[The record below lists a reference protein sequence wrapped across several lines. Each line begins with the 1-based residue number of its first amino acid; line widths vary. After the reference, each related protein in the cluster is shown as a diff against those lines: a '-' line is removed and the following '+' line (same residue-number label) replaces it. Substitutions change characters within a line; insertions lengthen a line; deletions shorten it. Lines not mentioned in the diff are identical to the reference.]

1 MHAHDQYF
9 NTEEY
14 FSIKL
19 EYLITF
25 KFALLAILFLM
36 SGFFSCSEAALFSLT
51 PLHLHK
57 MKEERSQFLSHVN
70 RLLEHPRRLLITIL
84 VSNESVNITIS
95 VLVASLCIHYVG
107 VDGQWL
113 AVAVTTPVL
122 LIFAEAIPKTFAV
135 IRPMTFSVLVSPL
148 LVIISR
154 IERPVVWALERISWF
169 FVSLFSD
176 ETAPGKKTL
185 TEDEFKV
192 LIDVY
197 QKEGGLEEAQRDLI
211 HKVFDLADKPVSEIM
226 IPRVE
231 MFCLPISLSTAEMEA
246 EIIRTRH
253 TRIPIYG
260 SDRDDILGVLFARDL
275 IGGISGEGSGLH
287 MINRLLKKPWF
298 VPEARS
304 AASLLREFQTRRI
317 QIAIIVDE
325 YGGVS
330 GMVTIE
336 DILESLFEDIYDDY
350 GLRNN
355 LWQRIDERTLLVSG
369 KMPAADLNNLINISI
384 PEEDF
389 DTVGGFVFHLFGK
402 LPAKG
407 EEVRFGDY
415 VFRVEKMGKARILNI
430 RIEKWEKSDDA

>member
-1 MHAHDQYF
+1 
-9 NTEEY
+9 
-14 FSIKL
+14 L
-19 EYLITF
+19 EHLITF
-25 KFALLAILFLM
+25 KFALLAILFLL

-57 MKEERSQFLSHVN
+57 MKEERLQSLLHVN

-95 VLVASLCIHYVG
+95 VLVASLCIHYLG
-107 VDGQWL
+107 ADGQWL
-113 AVAVTTPVL
+113 AVIVTTPVL

-135 IRPMTFSVLVSPL
+135 IRPMTFSAVVSHL
-148 LVIISR
+148 LVIISTM
-154 IERPVVWALERISWF
+154 ERPVVWALERISWLI
-169 FVSLFSD
+169 VSLFSA
-176 ETAPGKKTL
+176 ETSPGKKTL
-185 TEDEFKV
+185 TEDEFKI

-231 MFCLPISLSTAEMEA
+231 MFCLPISLSMAEMEA
-246 EIIRTRH
+246 EIIKARH

-260 SDRDDILGVLFARDL
+260 NDRDDILGILFARDL
-275 IGGISGEGSGLH
+275 IGGISGEGGRLH
-287 MINRLLKKPWF
+287 INKLLKKPWF
-298 VPEARS
+298 VPEVKS
-304 AASLLREFQTRRI
+304 AASLLREFQTRKI

-350 GLRNN
+350 GLRDT
-355 LWQRIDERTLLVSG
+355 LWQRIDDRTLLVSG
-369 KMPAADLNNLINISI
+369 KMPAQDLNSLIDISI
-384 PEEDF
+384 PQEDF

-402 LPAKG
+402 LPARG
-407 EEVRFGDY
+407 EEVGFGDY
-415 VFRVEKMGKARILNI
+415 LFKVEKMGKARILNI
-430 RIEKWEKSDDA
+430 RIEKREQSADG

>member
-1 MHAHDQYF
+1 M
-9 NTEEY
+9 EY
-14 FSIKL
+14 F
-19 EYLITF
+19 ITF
-25 KFALLAILFLM
+25 KIALLVILFLL

-57 MKEERSQFLSHVN
+57 MKEERSQFLSYVN

-95 VLVASLCIHYVG
+95 VLVASLCINYFG
-107 VDGQWL
+107 ADGQWL

-122 LIFAEAIPKTFAV
+122 VIFAEAIPKTFAV
-135 IRPMTFSVLVSPL
+135 IRPISFSSFVSPL
-148 LVIISR
+148 LVIVSK

-176 ETAPGKKTL
+176 ETSPGKKAL
-185 TEDEFKV
+185 TEDEFKI

-211 HKVFDLADKPVSEIM
+211 HKVFGLADKPVSEIM

-231 MFCLPISLSTAEMEA
+231 MFCLPISLSMAEMEA
-246 EIIRTRH
+246 EIVRARH

-260 SDRDDILGVLFARDL
+260 SDRDDILGILFARDL
-275 IGGISGEGSGLH
+275 ISGISGEGGGLH
-287 MINRLLKKPWF
+287 INKLLKKSWF
-298 VPEARS
+298 VPEVKS
-304 AASLLREFQTRRI
+304 TASLLREFQTRKI

-330 GMVTIE
+330 GMVTLE

-350 GLRNN
+350 GLRDN
-355 LWQRIDERTLLVSG
+355 LWQRIDDRTLLVSG
-369 KMPAADLNNLINISI
+369 KMPAEDLNNLMGISI

-407 EEVRFGDY
+407 EEVRFGEY
-415 VFRVEKMGKARILNI
+415 AFRVEKMGKARILNI
-430 RIEKWEKSDDA
+430 RIEKREKSDDG

>member
-1 MHAHDQYF
+1 
-9 NTEEY
+9 
-14 FSIKL
+14 L

-25 KFALLAILFLM
+25 KIILLVILFLL

-57 MKEERSQFLSHVN
+57 MKEEGSPFLSHVN
-70 RLLEHPRRLLITIL
+70 RLLEYPRRLLITIL

-95 VLVASLCIHYVG
+95 VLATSLCIHYFG
-107 VDGQWL
+107 SDGQWL
-113 AVAVTTPVL
+113 AVAVTTPALV
-122 LIFAEAIPKTFAV
+122 IFAEAVPKTFAV
-135 IRPMTFSVLVSPL
+135 IRPISFSLYVSPL

-154 IERPVVWALERISWF
+154 IERPVVWTLEKISWF
-169 FVSLFSD
+169 FVSMFSG
-176 ETAPGKKTL
+176 ESAPGRKTL
-185 TEDEFKV
+185 TEDEFKTLV
-192 LIDVY
+192 DVY

-211 HKVFDLADKPVSEIM
+211 HRVFGLADKPVSEMM

-231 MFCLPISLSTAEMEA
+231 MFCLPISLSMAEMEA
-246 EIIRTRH
+246 EIIKARH

-260 SDRDDILGVLFARDL
+260 SDRDDILGILFARDL
-275 IGGISGEGSGLH
+275 ISGISGEGGSVH
-287 MINRLLKKPWF
+287 VDKLLKKPWF
-298 VPEARS
+298 VPEVKS
-304 AASLLREFQTRRI
+304 AASLLREFQTRKM

-350 GLRNN
+350 GLRDN
-355 LWQRIDERTLLVSG
+355 LWQRIDDRTLLVSG
-369 KMPAADLNNLINISI
+369 KMPAEDLNNLMDISI

-430 RIEKWEKSDDA
+430 RIEKREQGADG